1 LIGRGNTAEAQKL
14 LSSSGMAATKL
25 DLIENRRTELQA
37 AFLAFGSMS
46 EQLSGAFDSLRTQ
59 VAQLRADLSEAH
71 AGKEHLAARLSAL
84 ITGLPGGVLVLDS
97 RGEIQECNP
106 VARELLG
113 EPLLAQSFADVL
125 SRAAAGAGGVGEHTE
140 LRSGRFVN
148 ISRRELPTGGEVVLL
163 TDVTESHLMQ
173 VFLTRQQRLLTLGE
187 LAAGLAHQIR
197 TPLATALLYATQ
209 MTLPGRNPED
219 LARCAERTAGSLKQL
234 DKLVNDMLAFTHG
247 GTAREVVSVSALLEQ
262 VAQWLRPA
270 LRRGLR
276 VTISTQA
283 PDLMVRASA
292 PSLVS
297 AVLNLATNALQA
309 ATADLDLQLLAR
321 RGAHG
326 RAQIV
331 VSDNG
336 PGVPAHIRE
345 RIFEPF
351 FTTRARGNGIGLSIV
366 KSVVEA
372 HQGTVSLAETSCG
385 ATFIIDLPTD
395 IIDLPAEVKA

>member
-1 LIGRGNTAEAQKL
+1 MP
-14 LSSSGMAATKL
+14 S
-25 DLIENRRTELQA
+25 
-37 AFLAFGSMS
+37 
-46 EQLSGAFDSLRTQ
+46 
-59 VAQLRADLSEAH
+59 
-71 AGKEHLAARLSAL
+71 
-84 ITGLPGGVLVLDS
+84 
-97 RGEIQECNP
+97 
-106 VARELLG
+106 
-113 EPLLAQSFADVL
+113 
-125 SRAAAGAGGVGEHTE
+125 
-140 LRSGRFVN
+140 
-148 ISRRELPTGGEVVLL
+148 GGEVVLL

-197 TPLATALLYATQ
+197 TPLAAALLYASQ
-209 MTLPGRNPED
+209 MTLPGRNLPD
-219 LARCAERTAGSLKQL
+219 LARCAEKTVGSLKQL
-234 DKLVNDMLAFTHG
+234 DKLVNDMLAFAHG
-247 GTAREVVSVSALLEQ
+247 GNAREVVSVSALLEQ

-283 PDLMVRASA
+283 PDLMVRANA

-309 ATADLDLQLLAR
+309 ATAELDLQLLAR
-321 RGAHG
+321 RTAQG

-351 FTTRARGNGIGLSIV
+351 FTTRARGNGIGLAIV

-372 HQGTVSLAETSCG
+372 HQGTVSLAQVSVG
-385 ATFIIDLPTD
+385 ATFIIDLP
-395 IIDLPAEVKA
+395 AEVMA